1 MSEIERK
8 FIKPARK
15 GASIPDPDR
24 GRDLP
29 WDGIEVDWSP
39 YWAGFLE
46 RGDISVKDVD
56 TETTQEKPK
65 AKRTAAPAQR
75 IEAEQ
80 ADDRPSLDAQPIS
93 DPEPSS
99 DTTES

>member
-1 MSEIERK
+1 MYEIERK

-29 WDGIEVDWSP
+29 WEGIEVDWSP
-39 YWAGFLE
+39 YWVGLLE
-46 RGDISVKDVD
+46 RGDITVKEV
-56 TETTQEKPK
+56 EAEAVEAKPK

-75 IEAEQ
+75 VEPEK
-80 ADDRPSLDAQPIS
+80 ADDRPSVDAQPIS

-99 DTTES
+99 DL